1 MLSLTFTRR
10 MFLQGL
16 AGAFPSFGRCS
27 CYNSL
32 HAPVA
37 QWIERRFPKP
47 CVGGSSPLGGAII
60 APRRFV
66 ARRCFIA
73 LHRGPASSPRSTSPT
88 SQHSTIQPTAQRV
101 TSHHVAFHHAMLH
114 RTSHHHSARHHSAF
128 HLTAR
133 HHYALHLT
141 ARHHYALRRAMTS
154 TSNPS
159 HRTPPIIQHI
169 TIHPTAT
176 FCPEM
181 YLLPQAQTKMRHKTC

>member
-1 MLSLTFTRR
+1 

-60 APRRFV
+60 APYRF
-66 ARRCFIA
+66 AAHHCLIA
-73 LHRGPASSPRSTSPT
+73 LHRDPTSTPHTTTPT
-88 SQHSTIQPTAQRV
+88 SQHNAPHPTAQ
-101 TSHHVAFHHAMLH
+101 HIALHHAMLH
-114 RTSHHHSARHHSAF
+114 RTSHYHFAFHRTARHHSAF
-128 HLTAR
+128 HLTAF
-133 HHYALHLT
+133 HCATTPTL
-141 ARHHYALRRAMTS
+141 
-154 TSNPS
+154 NPS
-159 HRTPPIIQHI
+159 HRTQPIIQHI

-176 FCPEM
+176 FRPEM
-181 YLLPQAQTKMRHKTC
+181 YLLPQAQMKMRHKTR